1 MPQQF
6 EEPQPQGSERFNES
20 VLRVLC
26 LNQAID
32 KMQKET
38 ALLFSIK
45 DQILSNLQT
54 KERMSSKLEN
64 FIFQMR
70 MHGEQQQPDPHQH
83 PMSEFDNNFSQIDKK
98 LNNMMNYMNKFFTS
112 LPKSPAKTQ
121 QPQPARSFSGMSQSP
136 TVADV
141 VKQESGVQQQPENS
155 MHQFRDHRP
164 I

>member
-1 MPQQF
+1 MFQRALKQIDAANILQAIEVPQQF

-83 PMSEFDNNFSQIDKK
+83 PMSEFDNSKC
-98 LNNMMNYMNKFFTS
+98 S
-112 LPKSPAKTQ
+112 L
-121 QPQPARSFSGMSQSP
+121 
-136 TVADV
+136 
-141 VKQESGVQQQPENS
+141 
-155 MHQFRDHRP
+155 
-164 I
+164 